1 MDIKES
7 SVHETGSPESAEG
20 KEKLKG
26 LAEKL
31 RSEGTE
37 TKSPKTLKEVQ
48 DTLESLVAGRA
59 KADEVKSPDGME
71 AESKLNNP
79 EPVEY
84 GLTACESFCKKLR
97 DGTRVHGTSH

>member
-1 MDIKES
+1 MDIKS
-7 SVHETGSPESAEG
+7 SNIHETASPETGEG

-31 RSEGTE
+31 RGEGTE
-37 TKSPKTLKEVQ
+37 AKSPKTLKETQ
-48 DTLESLVAGRA
+48 DTLEALIAGRA
-59 KADEVKSPDGME
+59 KANEVKAPAGLE
-71 AESKLNNP
+71 AESRLNDP
-79 EPVEY
+79 EPVDY

>member
-7 SVHETGSPESAEG
+7 GVHETAGPEAAEG

-31 RSEGTE
+31 RSEGAE
-37 TKSPKTLKEVQ
+37 TKRPKTLKETQ
-48 DTLESLVAGRA
+48 ETLDSLIAGRA
-59 KADEVKSPDGME
+59 KAGEVKSPDGME

-79 EPVEY
+79 EPIEY